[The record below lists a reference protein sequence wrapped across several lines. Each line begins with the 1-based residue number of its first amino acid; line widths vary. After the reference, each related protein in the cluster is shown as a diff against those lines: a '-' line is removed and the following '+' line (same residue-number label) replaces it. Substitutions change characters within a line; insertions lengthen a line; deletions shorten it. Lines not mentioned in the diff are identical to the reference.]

1 MERSRKYVLKNF
13 KEVTK
18 TESFKGTGFDF
29 FFISNNRIIFLESNR
44 IKNSNFEIERKEL
57 PKDWLLDYIEDD
69 LVEVDFPAE
78 KGELQ
83 LFKQVKK
90 WAEAHPG
97 ERSSDFNEI
106 IQKGIR
112 FHLMS
117 LSDLTDVVAKDG
129 MILECEES
137 TNKIVQ
143 VIEHKT
149 QDGIPMTG
157 LRGSE
162 AVVIAGGSV
171 PIIDEF
177 KGGIYEGEDHHVY
190 DSSILG
196 IVH

>member
-1 MERSRKYVLKNF
+1 MKRFTCIYGIERNKKW
-13 KEVTK
+13 
-18 TESFKGTGFDF
+18 
-29 FFISNNRIIFLESNR
+29 
-44 IKNSNFEIERKEL
+44 NFEIHRKEL

-196 IVH
+196 IVQYIITSLRICFTL

>member
-1 MERSRKYVLKNF
+1 M
-13 KEVTK
+13 
-18 TESFKGTGFDF
+18 
-29 FFISNNRIIFLESNR
+29 
-44 IKNSNFEIERKEL
+44 
-57 PKDWLLDYIEDD
+57 
-69 LVEVDFPAE
+69 
-78 KGELQ
+78 
-83 LFKQVKK
+83 KK
-90 WAEAHPG
+90 WADAHPG
-97 ERSSDFNEI
+97 ERSADFNEI

-129 MILECEES
+129 LILECEES
-137 TNKIVQ
+137 TNKIVE

-162 AVVIAGGSV
+162 AVIIAGGSV

-196 IVH
+196 TVRNYHVV